1 MQVAPDSEDYCFNAV
16 VWRDQFRHN
25 RPESVEEGPY
35 GLRYKLGLTA
45 VSQRLSEL
53 DIIFQFTT
61 LSSTSFQHVY

>member
-1 MQVAPDSEDYCFNAV
+1 M
-16 VWRDQFRHN
+16 HN
-25 RPESVEEGPY
+25 RLDRVEEGPY

-53 DIIFQFTT
+53 NIIFQSTT